1 MWRLRCTETT
11 HKYLLQECV
20 AFKERS
26 AKEYNSISTHSH
38 NSYCIY
44 MHTNKHI
51 FVKVGEHFYTYTV
64 THRGTPCTEHY
75 FPSQSC
81 GFYFVCRSPL
91 CSSLPATFLQA
102 GGLSDTS
109 VPLCN
114 QKKKKKLK
122 QSCAYYLLQH
132 SCTAVVPRRSCSIMT
147 RVRSWFS
154 ATQMTRYTKEGG
166 AKAHTYAHTLYQFG
180 SCSH

>member
-20 AFKERS
+20 TFKERS

-81 GFYFVCRSPL
+81 RLYFVCRSPL

-114 QKKKKKLK
+114 QKKKKKTEAILCLLSTAALLHCSGT
-122 QSCAYYLLQH
+122 QALLQH
-132 SCTAVVPRRSCSIMT
+132 NDPCKILV
-147 RVRSWFS
+147 
-154 ATQMTRYTKEGG
+154 
-166 AKAHTYAHTLYQFG
+166 
-180 SCSH
+180 